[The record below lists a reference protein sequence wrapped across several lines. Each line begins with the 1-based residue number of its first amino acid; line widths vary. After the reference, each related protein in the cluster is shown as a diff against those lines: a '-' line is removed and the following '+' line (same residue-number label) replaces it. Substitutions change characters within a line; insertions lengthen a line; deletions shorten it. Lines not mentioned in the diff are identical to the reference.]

1 MNIITKNSGTEKEFY
16 SGMVLLAAIAYIL
29 SLFIAPSSEIAKNI
43 ISLVQ
48 ACLSF
53 LLDILAVFWM
63 RRQIMILSL
72 LFAAIY
78 FNLRLL
84 INPILIR
91 IDYFYTYDFYLI
103 SIIAFILA
111 FLIIIIGL
119 WTKIQIEFVRKE
131 FHFKGYL
138 ILVPL
143 LVLTLL
149 IQTISRIYF

>member
-1 MNIITKNSGTEKEFY
+1 MTKENQTSTNKKGLYQGILLLASTVYLLSIFIEPSTAVAKNS
-16 SGMVLLAAIAYIL
+16 V
-29 SLFIAPSSEIAKNI
+29 
-43 ISLVQ
+43 SLVQ
-48 ACLSF
+48 TCLSF
-53 LLDILAVFWM
+53 LLDILAVFWI

-91 IDYFYTYDFYLI
+91 IDYFYTYNFNLI

-119 WTKIQIEFVRKE
+119 WTKIPIKFVRKE

-138 ILVPL
+138 ILVPIL
-143 LVLTLL
+143 ILTLL

>member
-1 MNIITKNSGTEKEFY
+1 
-16 SGMVLLAAIAYIL
+16 
-29 SLFIAPSSEIAKNI
+29 
-43 ISLVQ
+43 
-48 ACLSF
+48 
-53 LLDILAVFWM
+53 
-63 RRQIMILSL
+63 MILSL

-91 IDYFYTYDFYLI
+91 IDYFYTYNFNLI

-119 WTKIQIEFVRKE
+119 WTKIPIKFVRKE

-138 ILVPL
+138 ILVPIL
-143 LVLTLL
+143 ILTLL